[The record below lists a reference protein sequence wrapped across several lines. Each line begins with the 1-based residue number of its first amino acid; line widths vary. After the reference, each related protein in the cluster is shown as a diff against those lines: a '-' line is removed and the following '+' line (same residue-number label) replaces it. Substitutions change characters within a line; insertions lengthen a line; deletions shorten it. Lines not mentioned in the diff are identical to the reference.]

1 MIIYLGFEDMQDV
14 LRLASQV
21 EDLFGPMVGVADF
34 EKGLEYCLKT
44 NRVLG
49 YKAQNE
55 LCGAAIVDRDGN
67 ELCWFVVDS
76 RKRGLGIGAR
86 ILEKV
91 ICELDSAREMT
102 VQTFAPG
109 VPEGEAARRLYMKY
123 GFADRED
130 GGLNPAG
137 IPTVIMARKKKEGE
151 LS

>member
-1 MIIYLGFEDMQDV
+1 MITYLGPEDMQAV
-14 LRLASQV
+14 LGLASQV
-21 EDLFGPMVGVADF
+21 EGLFGPMVGVADF
-34 EKGLEYCLKT
+34 ETALEGCLKT

-49 YKAQNE
+49 CKEQNE
-55 LCGAAIVDRDGN
+55 LCGAAIIDRKGN

-76 RKRGLGIGAR
+76 GKRGQGIGAL

-91 ICELDSAREMT
+91 IGELDSAREMT

-137 IPTVIMARKKKEGE
+137 IPTVIMVREKK
-151 LS
+151 